1 MLLYTVRY
9 LWHDAAQRVLGPNSP
24 SLRRRMACCVDDPS
38 IGGSKIRGTMC
49 QNMERTKELLVTR

>member
-9 LWHDAAQRVLGPNSP
+9 LQHDAAQRVLGPNSL
-24 SLRRRMACCVDDPS
+24 SSRQYAACCVDDPS
-38 IGGSKIRGTMC
+38 IGSSEIQGMMC